1 MERRA
6 SHSDDSLT
14 TREAAERLGVSSVQI
29 MRWIE
34 SGRLPAERRHGVGGE
49 EFRIPASALER
60 IRGGSGQAR
69 QLRSRENDAR
79 GWRTVG
85 GTLLIGGVAAAIAAI
100 AVFVVLPGGTQRDV
114 APGAVRA
121 VDLPPPATIDSVEER
136 ESSDTASGAAR
147 SDREPELDI
156 VPLPEFDA
164 AELIFGGSGVDGAN
178 LAGPGIVSAVRNRT
192 RWSVLIP
199 AARIRADVVGL
210 GNTAE
215 GALGAP
221 DNPDVVGWWRDGPEP
236 GQRGNVLLAGHRDFT
251 DIGGNVGT
259 GVAWELPNMEVGD
272 SILVVDHEAQVT
284 FVYAVRETLTVA
296 YNDPDVGRFLQS
308 SSAAVLTLIT
318 CEGSF
323 DGDARRYSSRRIVIA
338 ELIGKAEEIPA

>member
-6 SHSDDSLT
+6 SHSNESLT
-14 TREAAERLGVSSVQI
+14 TGEAAERLGVSSDQI

-34 SGRLPAERRHGVGGE
+34 SGRLPAERRHGAGGD
-49 EFRIPASALER
+49 EFRIPASALEQ

-69 QLRSRENDAR
+69 QLRSRENDGR
-79 GWRTVG
+79 GRRTVG
-85 GTLLIGGVAAAIAAI
+85 GALLIGGVAAAIAVI
-100 AVFVVLPGGTQRDV
+100 VVFVAFPGGTQQDV
-114 APGAVRA
+114 APTAVRA
-121 VDLPPPATIDSVEER
+121 VDLAPPATIDSVEER
-136 ESSDTASGAAR
+136 ESSDEANDDAPA
-147 SDREPELDI
+147 DREPELEI

-178 LAGPGIVSAVRNRT
+178 LAGPGIVSAVANPT

-221 DNPDVVGWWRDGPEP
+221 DSPDVVGWWRDGPEP
-236 GQRGNVLLAGHRDFT
+236 GERGNVLFAGHRDFT
-251 DIGGNVGT
+251 DIDGNVGT
-259 GVAWELPNMEVGD
+259 GVAWELPNVEVGD

-284 FVYAVRETLTVA
+284 FVYTVRETLTVA
-296 YNDPDVGRFLQS
+296 YNDPDVGRFLRS
-308 SSAAVLTLIT
+308 SSAAMVTLIT

-338 ELIGKAEEIPA
+338 ELIGKAEEIAA